1 MHGIAANCIEV
12 RRQGGHE
19 GLSLS
24 RAHLRNLAVVEYHAS
39 DELDIKVTH
48 LQRPSGGLPD
58 YRKRLDQKFLRPFT
72 RPGALAEF
80 VRFCL
85 ELSV

>member
-1 MHGIAANCIEV
+1 MHGIAANRIEV
-12 RRQGGHE
+12 GRQGGHKS
-19 GLSLS
+19 LSLS
-24 RAHLRNLAVVEYHAS
+24 CAHLRNLAVVKNHAS
-39 DELDIKVTH
+39 DELDIKVAH
-48 LQRPSGGLPD
+48 LQCPSGDLPD
-58 YRKRLDQKFLRPFT
+58 YRKRLDQKLLRPFT